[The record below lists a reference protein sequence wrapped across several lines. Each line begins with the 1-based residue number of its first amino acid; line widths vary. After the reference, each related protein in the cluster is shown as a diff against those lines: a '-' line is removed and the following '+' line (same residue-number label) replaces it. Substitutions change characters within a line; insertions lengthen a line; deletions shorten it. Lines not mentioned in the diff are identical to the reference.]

1 MGFFK
6 KDLNLGDDAIVINH
20 RLLALTVPYS
30 EIEHIDLAD
39 AHTFNIGQ
47 LVSGEKD
54 DKMMV
59 GKFVNSSFGNYLMY
73 AYVQA
78 EKFIIVTYGGG
89 KTLVFNMKKD
99 SATEKAAAKI
109 GAGEE

>member
-6 KDLNLGDDAIVINH
+6 KDLNIGDDAVAINH
-20 RLLALTVPYS
+20 RLLNLTIPYS
-30 EIEHIDLAD
+30 EIGHIDLVD
-39 AHTFNIGQ
+39 LHSFNIGQ

-54 DKMMV
+54 DRVMV
-59 GKFVNSSFGNYLMY
+59 GQFVNSSFGNYQMY
-73 AYVQA
+73 VHPQA
-78 EKFIIVTYGGG
+78 GKCIIVTYGDG

-109 GAGEE
+109 GAVEE